1 MRYVLKY
8 KGDDSKNLNQ
18 KELKM
23 DLKITKTLVIPSN
36 EIKWRFSRS
45 SGPGGQNVNKIESRV
60 EIIFN
65 LEDSKVL
72 NDYQKEIL
80 NRNLK
85 NKLVKNSLRLVVQEH
100 RNQLLNRQLALMKFS
115 SILKNALNKPFKL
128 RKSTKPTKASQKKRV
143 EVKKKRG
150 ELKKSRQKEK
160 TYQI

>member
-1 MRYVLKY
+1 
-8 KGDDSKNLNQ
+8 
-18 KELKM
+18 M

-72 NDYQKEIL
+72 NDYQKAIL
-80 NRNLK
+80 KINLK
-85 NKLVKNSLRLVVQEH
+85 NRLVKNSLCLAVQEH
-100 RNQLLNRQLALMKFS
+100 RNQLLNRKLALMKFS
-115 SILKNALNKPFKL
+115 LIIKDGLNKQFKL
-128 RKSTKPTKASQKKRV
+128 IKPTKPSKASLKKRV
-143 EVKKKRG
+143 VFKKKLS

-160 TYQI
+160 IYQV

>member
-1 MRYVLKY
+1 
-8 KGDDSKNLNQ
+8 
-18 KELKM
+18 M

-60 EIIFN
+60 EIIFD

-80 NRNLK
+80 KRNLK
-85 NKLVKNSLRLVVQEH
+85 NKLVNNSLRLAVQEH

-115 SILKNALNKPFKL
+115 SIIKL
-128 RKSTKPTKASQKKRV
+128 S
-143 EVKKKRG
+143 
-150 ELKKSRQKEK
+150 L
-160 TYQI
+160 IHI

>member
-1 MRYVLKY
+1 
-8 KGDDSKNLNQ
+8 
-18 KELKM
+18 M

-60 EIIFN
+60 EIIFD
-65 LEDSKVL
+65 LKDSKVL

-80 NRNLK
+80 KRNLK
-85 NKLVKNSLRLVVQEH
+85 NKLVNNSLRLAVQEH

-115 SILKNALNKPFKL
+115 SMIKNALKKPFKL
-128 RKSTKPTKASQKKRV
+128 RKSTQPTKASQKKRV

-160 TYQI
+160 IYQI

>member
-1 MRYVLKY
+1 
-8 KGDDSKNLNQ
+8 
-18 KELKM
+18 M

-72 NDYQKEIL
+72 NDYQKEIIK
-80 NRNLK
+80 RNLK
-85 NKLVKNSLRLVVQEH
+85 IKLVNNTLRLAVQEH

-115 SILKNALNKPFKL
+115 SIIKDGLNKPFKF

-143 EVKKKRG
+143 EFKKKRG

-160 TYQI
+160 IYQI

>member
-1 MRYVLKY
+1 
-8 KGDDSKNLNQ
+8 
-18 KELKM
+18 M

-80 NRNLK
+80 KRNLK
-85 NKLVKNSLRLVVQEH
+85 NKLVNNSLRLAVQEQ
-100 RNQLLNRQLALMKFS
+100 RNQLLNRQLALVKLS
-115 SILKNALNKPFKL
+115 SIIKDGLNKPFKF

-143 EVKKKRG
+143 EFKKKRG

-160 TYQI
+160 IYQI

>member
-1 MRYVLKY
+1 
-8 KGDDSKNLNQ
+8 
-18 KELKM
+18 M

-60 EIIFN
+60 EIIFD

-80 NRNLK
+80 KRNLK
-85 NKLVKNSLRLVVQEH
+85 TKLVNNSLRLAVEEH

>member
-1 MRYVLKY
+1 
-8 KGDDSKNLNQ
+8 
-18 KELKM
+18 M
-23 DLKITKTLVIPSN
+23 DIKITKTLVIPSK

-45 SGPGGQNVNKIESRV
+45 SGPGGQNVNNIESRV
-60 EIIFN
+60 EIIFD
-65 LEDSKVL
+65 LEDSKAL

-80 NRNLK
+80 KINLK
-85 NKLVKNSLRLVVQEH
+85 NKLVNNSLRLTVQEH